1 MFIRSERCVLL
12 SSLIIT
18 TKARTD
24 WFALQS
30 PVITDH
36 GKVIAESSTIIGT
49 PPLPSLTARTLNP
62 HSLTDYVTHTYGP
75 APATREFNLANSYWS
90 AYSEGSLMLF
100 LQMTLVLS
108 VAAQQAPWMARTVI
122 NKFVDGVKVSV
133 SFFII
138 LGEGKRG

>member
-1 MFIRSERCVLL
+1 V
-12 SSLIIT
+12 
-18 TKARTD
+18 
-24 WFALQS
+24 WLQS

-49 PPLPSLTARTLNP
+49 PSSIPHSPPLNP
-62 HSLTDYVTHTYGP
+62 HSLIDYVTHTYGP
-75 APATREFNLANSYWS
+75 TPATREFNLANSYWS

-122 NKFVDGVKVSV
+122 NKFVDGVKVSFP
-133 SFFII
+133 SS
-138 LGEGKRG
+138 LLWGRGKGADVGG